1 MLSPRPSPR
10 LRLETAEDEGVELGA
25 EELGV
30 LGVGREGAEEA
41 GSRVLLG
48 GLGVLCDVTEGLD

>member
-1 MLSPRPSPR
+1 MA
-10 LRLETAEDEGVELGA
+10 AEEEGVELGV

-30 LGVGREGAEEA
+30 LGVGREGVEEA
-41 GSRVLLG
+41 GSKGLLG